1 MAERRNEPV
10 RNRDISPAS
19 LSLEQLQA
27 RIQQLTVT
35 IERSNL
41 ELTDVLSYISTP
53 ENTDSEDEDYQLSP
67 MSHSA
72 KTLYKRIME
81 ANLDPDIDEEISDLY
96 ENNRYRHKM
105 HKKMLKMRNTIRK
118 ADIETAMQD
127 VSFHQRLK
135 YVKTLF
141 PSTGGRHGLHELV
154 SFYTY
159 ITDKKPKE
167 EKEQEENEEDNLS
180 D

>member
-1 MAERRNEPV
+1 M

-19 LSLEQLQA
+19 LSLAQLQA
-27 RIQQLTVT
+27 RIQQLDVN

-53 ENTDSEDEDYQLSP
+53 ENTDSEDDDYQLSP

-72 KTLYKRIME
+72 RTWYKRMME

-105 HKKMLKMRNTIRK
+105 HKKMLKMRNTIRI

-135 YVKTLF
+135 DVKTLY
-141 PSTGGRHGLHELV
+141 PSNGGRHGLHELV
-154 SFYTY
+154 SIYTY
-159 ITDKKPKE
+159 ITEKKPKE
-167 EKEQEENEEDNLS
+167 A
-180 D
+180 